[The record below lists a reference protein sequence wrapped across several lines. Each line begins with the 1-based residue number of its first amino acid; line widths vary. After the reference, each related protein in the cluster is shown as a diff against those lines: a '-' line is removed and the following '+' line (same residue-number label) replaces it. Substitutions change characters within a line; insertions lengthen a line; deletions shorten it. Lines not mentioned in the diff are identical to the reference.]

1 MDMTER
7 NLRVVQPGER
17 TSPQGK
23 PVTNRILL
31 ALPDGEYR
39 TLRPG
44 LEFLDMPHHLALYEP
59 NHKIEFVCFPNNG
72 LISLV
77 VVMVDGKTVEV
88 AVLGNEGFAGVPSMF
103 GLVRSPIREIVQIA
117 GDGFR
122 IKVATFQKYFR
133 GLPQLQNLLGRF
145 SVVLGMQVS
154 QTAACNRLHDVER
167 RLARW
172 LLMAQD
178 RVDAG
183 YVAITHDFLATML
196 GTDRPSVSLAAANLQ
211 RREIIDYTRGAV
223 RILNRKK
230 LEESACEC
238 YQAIQH
244 FNGAM
249 DLK

>member
-1 MDMTER
+1 MPKTS
-7 NLRVVQPGER
+7 LRVALPGER
-17 TSPQGK
+17 TNPSGR

-31 ALPDGEYR
+31 AIPDGEYR
-39 TLRPG
+39 SIRPG
-44 LEFLDMPHHLALYEP
+44 LEFLDMPHHLSLYEP
-59 NHKIEFVCFPNNG
+59 NRKFEFVHFPNNG

-77 VVMVDGKTVEV
+77 VVMADRKTVEV
-88 AVLGNEGFAGVPSMF
+88 GVLGREGFSGVPSMF

-122 IKVATFQKYFR
+122 IEVGTFRRYLR
-133 GLPQLQNLLGRF
+133 SAPQLLTSLGRY
-145 SVVLGMQVS
+145 SMVLGMQVS
-154 QTAACNRLHDVER
+154 QTAACNRLHDIER

-183 YVAITHDFLATML
+183 FVAITHDFLATML
-196 GTDRPSVSLAAANLQ
+196 GTDRPSVSVAAANLQ

-230 LEESACEC
+230 LEGSACEC
-238 YQAIQH
+238 YQVIQN
-244 FNGAM
+244 FNGAI